1 MVFKSSKFRNCFSPV
16 FKMGSCTLTTCS
28 AFTYL
33 GHEISNDRSDNLDIA
48 RQSRSIYARGNMLIR
63 NFSKCSVN
71 SKLLLFKTY
80 CTSLYTA
87 HLWSTFTKA
96 AMRKLTVAY
105 HGVLKMMLNLPRYY
119 SNTTLFVNV
128 GIPTFQELLRKTVFG
143 FKSRIEC
150 SNNLLIRHINERNV
164 ENPSTLM
171 QLWRKLL
178 YV

>member
-1 MVFKSSKFRNCFSPV
+1 
-16 FKMGSCTLTTCS
+16 MGSCTLTMCS
-28 AFTYL
+28 SFTYL
-33 GHEISNDRSDNLDIA
+33 GHEISDDRSDNLDIA
-48 RQSRSIYARGNMLIR
+48 RQCRSIYAKGNMLIR

-71 SKLLLFKTY
+71 AKLLLFKTY
-80 CTSLYTA
+80 CTCLYTA

-105 HGVLKMMLNLPRYY
+105 HGVLKMMLNVPRYH
-119 SNTTLFVNV
+119 SNTMLFVNV

-171 QLWRKLL
+171 QHWMKLL

>member
-1 MVFKSSKFRNCFSPV
+1 
-16 FKMGSCTLTTCS
+16 
-28 AFTYL
+28 
-33 GHEISNDRSDNLDIA
+33 
-48 RQSRSIYARGNMLIR
+48 MLIR
-63 NFSKCSVN
+63 NFSKCFVN

-80 CTSLYTA
+80 CISLYTA
-87 HLWSTFTKA
+87 HLWSTFTNA
-96 AMRKLTVAY
+96 AMRKLTFAY
-105 HGVLKMMLNLPRYY
+105 HGVLKMLLNVPRYH

-150 SNNLLIRHINERNV
+150 SNNLLIRHINTSDV

-171 QLWRKLL
+171 QFWRKLL